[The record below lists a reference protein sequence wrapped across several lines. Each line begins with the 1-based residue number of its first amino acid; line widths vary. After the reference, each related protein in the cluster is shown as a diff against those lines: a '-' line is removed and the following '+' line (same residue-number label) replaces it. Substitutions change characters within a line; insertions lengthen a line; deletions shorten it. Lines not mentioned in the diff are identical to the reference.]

1 MNPKKVPVEVLA
13 QGAAAFTSPTDCL
26 KEIISAY
33 TEYKTIAQQE
43 QTKRRGIEAWEKV
56 TVANI
61 NAQRE
66 FLMAYLDRSFDER
79 AENFR
84 ALFSVVDQAL
94 ASGNND
100 QLALTLNSITEV
112 AKSSPFKDLG
122 NLASFQAALDDPNH
136 VWTF

>member
-1 MNPKKVPVEVLA
+1 MKPKKVPVEVLA

-26 KEIISAY
+26 KEIVSAY

-84 ALFSVVDQAL
+84 ALFSVVDQAI

-112 AKSSPFKDLG
+112 AKSSPFKDLS

>member
-26 KEIISAY
+26 KEIVSAY

-61 NAQRE
+61 NAQRD

-112 AKSSPFKDLG
+112 AKSSPFKDLA

-136 VWTF
+136 VWEF

>member
-1 MNPKKVPVEVLA
+1 
-13 QGAAAFTSPTDCL
+13 
-26 KEIISAY
+26 
-33 TEYKTIAQQE
+33 
-43 QTKRRGIEAWEKV
+43 
-56 TVANI
+56 
-61 NAQRE
+61 
-66 FLMAYLDRSFDER
+66 MAYLDRSFDER

-112 AKSSPFKDLG
+112 AKSSPFKDLA

-136 VWTF
+136 VWEF

>member
-1 MNPKKVPVEVLA
+1 MKPKKVPVEVLA
-13 QGAAAFTSPTDCL
+13 QGAAAFTSPADCL
-26 KEIISAY
+26 KQIVSAY

-43 QTKRRGIEAWEKV
+43 QTKRRGIDAWEK
-56 TVANI
+56 TTIAKI
-61 NAQRE
+61 DAQRE

-84 ALFSVVDQAL
+84 AYFAVVDQAIT
-94 ASGNND
+94 SGNND
-100 QLALTLNSITEV
+100 QLALALNSITEM

>member
-26 KEIISAY
+26 KEIVSAY

-112 AKSSPFKDLG
+112 AKSSPFKDLA

-136 VWTF
+136 VWVF

>member
-26 KEIISAY
+26 KEIVSAY

-100 QLALTLNSITEV
+100 QLALTLNSLTEV
-112 AKSSPFKDLG
+112 AKSSPFKDLA

-136 VWTF
+136 VWEF

>member
-1 MNPKKVPVEVLA
+1 MKPKKVPVEVLT
-13 QGAAAFTSPTDCL
+13 QGAAAFTSPAECF
-26 KEIISAY
+26 KQIVSAY

-43 QTKRRGIEAWEKV
+43 QTKRRSIDAWEKV
-56 TVANI
+56 TIARI
-61 NAQRE
+61 DAQRE

-84 ALFSVVDQAL
+84 AYFAVVDQAI

-100 QLALTLNSITEV
+100 QLALALNSLTEI
-112 AKSSPFKDLG
+112 AKSSPFKDLA

>member
-1 MNPKKVPVEVLA
+1 MNPRKGPVEVLA

-26 KEIISAY
+26 KEIVSAY

-61 NAQRE
+61 NAQRD

-79 AENFR
+79 AENLR
-84 ALFSVVDQAL
+84 ALLSVVDQAL
-94 ASGNND
+94 APGNND
-100 QLALTLNSITEV
+100 QLALPLNSITEV
-112 AKSSPFKDLG
+112 AKSSPFKDLA

-136 VWTF
+136 VWEF

>member
-26 KEIISAY
+26 KEIVSAY
-33 TEYKTIAQQE
+33 TEYKTIVQQE

-61 NAQRE
+61 NAQRD

-112 AKSSPFKDLG
+112 AKSSPFKDLA

-136 VWTF
+136 VWEF

>member
-26 KEIISAY
+26 KEIVSAY

-61 NAQRE
+61 NAQRD

-112 AKSSPFKDLG
+112 AKSSPFKDLA

-136 VWTF
+136 VWVF

>member
-1 MNPKKVPVEVLA
+1 MKPKKVPVEVLA

-43 QTKRRGIEAWEKV
+43 QTKRRGIDAWEKV
-56 TVANI
+56 TIAKI
-61 NAQRE
+61 DAQRE
-66 FLMAYLDRSFDER
+66 FLMTYLDRSFDER

-84 ALFSVVDQAL
+84 AYFAVVDQAI

-100 QLALTLNSITEV
+100 QLALALNSMTEV

>member
-1 MNPKKVPVEVLA
+1 MKPKKVPVEVLA

-33 TEYKTIAQQE
+33 IEYKTIAQQE
-43 QTKRRGIEAWEKV
+43 QTKRRGIEAWEK
-56 TVANI
+56 TTIANI
-61 NAQRE
+61 NAQRD

-84 ALFSVVDQAL
+84 AYFAVVDRAL

-100 QLALTLNSITEV
+100 QLALALNSITEV